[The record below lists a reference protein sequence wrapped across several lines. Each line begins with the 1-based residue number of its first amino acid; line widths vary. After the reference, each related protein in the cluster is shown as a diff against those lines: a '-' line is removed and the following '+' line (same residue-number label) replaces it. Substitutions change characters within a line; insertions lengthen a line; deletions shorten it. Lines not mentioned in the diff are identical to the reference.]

1 ALSIDPSYTTI
12 GQSLASDRR
21 VGDIIPV
28 DLKLTATTIVR
39 NATSLNAVITFP
51 SADFVLVTSATD
63 AAPVSATT
71 GVGAVINSTGFA
83 FGTGA
88 LASAPGAANTFRV
101 ASSLPTITLK
111 IDGAALALA
120 ANDVKTVGR
129 FYVRPKYNGDT
140 SSATKNLTIAANP
153 SLGIRASD
161 GGSLGFTT
169 TVTGAGDF
177 RVAVAK
183 TTVTLSLKVADPAES
198 TRKHRTGD
206 TIQVE
211 LQVAASDI
219 ARNATSLDATITVP
233 SADYV
238 LVNAPTPSKVVAT
251 APVVKTTNG
260 VAFGN
265 AFTSK
270 GGSSA
275 DETNNSLSGDT
286 ITLKIDGTALNL
298 DQTPVTIGTFYVRPK
313 YNGDTSGAPKNLTIG
328 ASPMIGIRASD
339 TNAGYT
345 VGDLGFTFEAGV
357 NGDGSTARV
366 AVDPTTLSQC
376 HLSRHCHHRCGSVAK
391 SRSTSR
397 SRQRTPATSTMSR
410 QPLQSM
416 EVSSRSSNMGYW
428 QIAKQSR
435 RPRLVPTP

>member
-1 ALSIDPSYTTI
+1 
-12 GQSLASDRR
+12 
-21 VGDIIPV
+21 
-28 DLKLTATTIVR
+28 
-39 NATSLNAVITFP
+39 ATSLNAVITFP

-161 GGSLGFTT
+161 GSLGFTT

-183 TTVTLSLKVADPAES
+183 TTVTLSLKVADPADS

-275 DETNNSLSGDT
+275 DGTNNNLSGNT

-298 DQTPVTIGTFYVRPK
+298 LSTTPVTIGTFYVRPK

-357 NGDGSTARV
+357 NGDINHVQTAIAINGSQFQIVEHGLLANSQTVTASAFGTNPVKSNTFASNVLTYEV
-366 AVDPTTLSQC
+366 ASGDLSTLTA
-376 HLSRHCHHRCGSVAK
+376 G
-391 SRSTSR
+391 TSPITIGTFYVR
-397 SRQRTPATSTMSR
+397 PRMKVVTNLDFTSTT
-410 QPLQSM
+410 
-416 EVSSRSSNMGYW
+416 VAN
-428 QIAKQSR
+428 
-435 RPRLVPTP
+435 

>member
-1 ALSIDPSYTTI
+1 VLIGSFSVRVKTNPSGNPNYTLTLRAQNAQTNVSATDGARNSVIGDGSSVGTAGLNIMGKATSAVLPVRETIVDLAIVPSKTTI
-12 GQSLASDRR
+12 GGGLASDRR

-28 DLKLTATTIVR
+28 DLTLTATTIVR

-51 SADFVLVTSATD
+51 SADYVLVTGATD
-63 AAPVSATT
+63 STPVSPTG
-71 GVGAVINSTGFA
+71 GVGAVINTDGFA

-101 ASSLPTITLK
+101 VSNLPTITLN
-111 IDGAALALA
+111 IDGTALTLDAAA
-120 ANDVKTVGR
+120 VKTVGR
-129 FYVRPKYNGDT
+129 FYVRPKYNGDGDGT
-140 SSATKNLTIAANP
+140 NSNPAPKNLTIAANP

-161 GGSLGFTT
+161 GSLGFTT
-169 TVTGAGDF
+169 TVTGAGPF

-183 TTVTLSLKVADPAES
+183 TTVTLSLKVADPVDL

-238 LVNAPTPSKVVAT
+238 LVNAPTPSKLLAT

-265 AFTSK
+265 TFTSK
-270 GGSSA
+270 GGNNA
-275 DETNNSLSGDT
+275 VNNSLTSNT

-298 DQTPVTIGTFYVRPK
+298 QNQTAVTIGTFYVRPK
-313 YNGDTSGAPKNLTIG
+313 YNGDTIGAPKNLTIG

-345 VGDLGFTFEAGV
+345 
-357 NGDGSTARV
+357 
-366 AVDPTTLSQC
+366 
-376 HLSRHCHHRCGSVAK
+376 
-391 SRSTSR
+391 
-397 SRQRTPATSTMSR
+397 
-410 QPLQSM
+410 
-416 EVSSRSSNMGYW
+416 
-428 QIAKQSR
+428 
-435 RPRLVPTP
+435 

>member
-1 ALSIDPSYTTI
+1 SSTNVDGAIIDLTDSALPSTGRQVLKNYYSQVGSTGKIDFEAGVTGANNAVTVDANTDVLIGSFYVRVKTNPVSDGTYTLTLRAQNAATEGDDQYRNSVIGDGSSVNTAGKNIMGQATSADLTVKKTTVALSIDPSYTTI

-161 GGSLGFTT
+161 GSLGFTT

-183 TTVTLSLKVADPAES
+183 TTVTLSLKVADPADS

-238 LVNAPTPSKVVAT
+238 LVNAPTPSKLLAI

-275 DETNNSLSGDT
+275 DGTNNNLSGNT

-298 DQTPVTIGTFYVRPK
+298 LSTTP
-313 YNGDTSGAPKNLTIG
+313 
-328 ASPMIGIRASD
+328 
-339 TNAGYT
+339 
-345 VGDLGFTFEAGV
+345 
-357 NGDGSTARV
+357 
-366 AVDPTTLSQC
+366 
-376 HLSRHCHHRCGSVAK
+376 
-391 SRSTSR
+391 
-397 SRQRTPATSTMSR
+397 
-410 QPLQSM
+410 
-416 EVSSRSSNMGYW
+416 
-428 QIAKQSR
+428 
-435 RPRLVPTP
+435 

>member
-1 ALSIDPSYTTI
+1 MITMQKSGNTQMWRQSRRDAQRGAEGTDGMNRTKILTWRQDRVPTWMLTVVMATAIALSLMWGVNPAAADTAPASTPTQIFNSISAHVDFKRSEFQLVDESNVPVAASSADVDTIVSLTDTALMPSADREILKNRYSETGSESDAGSGKIDFEAGNLGSGVTVAATSGDVLIGSFYVRVKTNPVSNANYTLTLRAQNAATEGDDQYRNSVIGDGSSVGTAGKNIMGMATNAVLPVKKTTVALSIDPSYTTI

-183 TTVTLSLKVADPAES
+183 TTVTLS
-198 TRKHRTGD
+198 
-206 TIQVE
+206 
-211 LQVAASDI
+211 
-219 ARNATSLDATITVP
+219 
-233 SADYV
+233 
-238 LVNAPTPSKVVAT
+238 
-251 APVVKTTNG
+251 
-260 VAFGN
+260 
-265 AFTSK
+265 
-270 GGSSA
+270 
-275 DETNNSLSGDT
+275 
-286 ITLKIDGTALNL
+286 
-298 DQTPVTIGTFYVRPK
+298 
-313 YNGDTSGAPKNLTIG
+313 
-328 ASPMIGIRASD
+328 
-339 TNAGYT
+339 
-345 VGDLGFTFEAGV
+345 
-357 NGDGSTARV
+357 
-366 AVDPTTLSQC
+366 
-376 HLSRHCHHRCGSVAK
+376 
-391 SRSTSR
+391 
-397 SRQRTPATSTMSR
+397 
-410 QPLQSM
+410 
-416 EVSSRSSNMGYW
+416 
-428 QIAKQSR
+428 
-435 RPRLVPTP
+435 